1 MTLQMIL
8 RDEIPGNNC
17 LFKVT
22 STSNKAW
29 LPNEKKSSISK
40 VNVACSNADLF
51 SLYYEPWLVRNP
63 DMFIIRGIFRTL
75 EYSKVRRYLDPCQSF
90 CKVFGKKFHAII
102 TFAERSF
109 LDHFRC
115 LTGF

>member
-1 MTLQMIL
+1 MKFREITACSKLQ
-8 RDEIPGNNC
+8 
-17 LFKVT
+17 VT
-22 STSNKAW
+22 QIKHGYQMK
-29 LPNEKKSSISK
+29 KKSSISK

-90 CKVFGKKFHAII
+90 CKVFEKKFHAII
-102 TFAERSF
+102 AFAERSF